1 MDNIW
6 GAIDVEIIGY
16 GFVIDHDTEILAWQ
30 IAMAELLTISH
41 DLGQR
46 PAIKLPEIGNG
57 R

>member
-30 IAMAELLTISH
+30 IAMAELLNISH

-57 R
+57 